1 MNAFT
6 PLVVLLLSVQHM
18 QNLTPALSEL
28 PDGQHYYAE
37 HHAEPIS
44 SELTRTRALFLQKW
58 GRIVVGVDTLS
69 SSRRACFKGF
79 VEENAIVD
87 ATRVLPP
94 YTPNAEW
101 TYQLGEMINLS
112 HYDRRTDA
120 IAATDRAAL
129 DICLEV
135 FAR

>member
-1 MNAFT
+1 MNALT
-6 PLVVLLLSVQHM
+6 PLVALLLGVQPS
-18 QNLTPALSEL
+18 QNPALGLFEL
-28 PDGQHYYAE
+28 PDGEHYYV
-37 HHAEPIS
+37 EPIS
-44 SELTRTRALFLQKW
+44 SELTGDRTLFLQKW
-58 GRIVVGVDTLS
+58 GRIVVGVDTIS
-69 SSRRACFKGF
+69 SFNSTCFKGF
-79 VEENAIVD
+79 VEADAIVN

-101 TYQLGEMINLS
+101 TYQPGEMTNLS
-112 HYDRRTDA
+112 NYDRRIEA